1 MFSSTKVRWLG
12 AVWLLL
18 MGVGLVSATYLIPF
32 ADWLLEAGSKAGKQL
47 VKQYNSISH
56 IIFLIGL
63 TAACA
68 GLIWSAHHS
77 DQSNSE
83 STNIESTSQKGLTI
97 RLIHGIKQHPFVT
110 GLFAFY
116 TALMVRQ
123 ASWFY
128 KEIISWYKGILG
140 NHLLDNFNLRWE
152 FIQET
157 MSRNDFRF
165 FPLSHQD
172 LHILSWFTP
181 YVSIWM
187 LVNAAELFLIVILGA
202 KITKILSGKEDRRET
217 LLMFSILFLFDAA
230 TGFTFFQFIYSE
242 RIVVLFFAL
251 FTFHYSQYFKLSRA
265 KDAYLTVLYALLGL
279 FFKDTAFILFTVP
292 AFTVILV
299 GSLGL
304 LTNKPRFS
312 VQSLQDWNKAYA
324 LELSLIS
331 LVLVLG
337 VSFLYLSYLP
347 SLYEGVEAYDS
358 YLRFS
363 RFEPDFRFLVL
374 LGVSCIRTVMIALK
388 KISFSLLDAIN
399 TAALAYALG
408 LFALVGFRSTNYMSL
423 PVQFVASLD
432 LVMLWIWATSRAP
445 SQRTTVGVLGMTSV
459 LTASTLIGI
468 EHLERRNFW
477 NRTSKMRISQDS
489 WVKTLDEMKK
499 ISRKARE
506 NGDEI
511 NIIYSKSWFRNRD
524 HLKQLTYHRLIYFDL
539 EKNEY
544 LIMDGAGK
552 GSNYTPEKGDF
563 LLNIDTG
570 KRLRESG
577 YDMTLYQKIW
587 DYDADKSNGKI
598 YRRIE

>member
-1 MFSSTKVRWLG
+1 MFGSTTVRWLG

-18 MGVGLVSATYLIPF
+18 MGAGLVAATGLIPW
-32 ADWLLEAGSKAGKQL
+32 ADWLPDAGSSAGEQL
-47 VKQYNSISH
+47 VKRYNLISH

-63 TAACA
+63 TVAST
-68 GLIWSAHHS
+68 GLIWAAHHS

-83 STNIESTSQKGLTI
+83 STSQRGLAI
-97 RLIHGIKQHPFVT
+97 RLIHGIKQHPIVT

-116 TALMVRQ
+116 AALMMKQ

-140 NHLLDNFNLRWE
+140 HHLLDNFSLRWE
-152 FIQET
+152 FVQET
-157 MSRNDFRF
+157 MFRNDFRF

-187 LVNAAELFLIVILGA
+187 LVNAAELFLIVVLGS
-202 KITKILSGKEDRRET
+202 KIIATLSEQDNRRET

-242 RIVVLFFAL
+242 RIVVLFFSL
-251 FTFHYSQYFKLSRA
+251 FAFHYSQYFKLSRT
-265 KDAYLTVLYALLGL
+265 KDAYLSILYALLGL

-304 LTNKPRFS
+304 LANKPKFS
-312 VQSLQDWNKAYA
+312 VQALQDWSKAYA
-324 LELSLIS
+324 LELSLSS

-337 VSFLYLSYLP
+337 MSFLYLSYLP
-347 SLYEGVEAYDS
+347 SLYVGVKAYDS

-374 LGVSCIRTVMIALK
+374 LGVSCIRAVMIVLK
-388 KISFSLLDAIN
+388 KLSFSLLDAIN
-399 TAALAYALG
+399 AAALAYALG
-408 LFALVGFRSTNYMSL
+408 LFAMVGFRSSNYMAL

-432 LVMLWIWATSRAP
+432 LVMLWIWGTSRCP
-445 SQRTTVGVLGMTSV
+445 SQRMTVGVLGMTSV
-459 LTASTLIGI
+459 LTASSLIGI

-477 NRTSKMRISQDS
+477 SRTSKMQSNQDS

-499 ISRKARE
+499 ISRQARE

-511 NIIYSKSWFRNRD
+511 NIIYSKSWFRNCD
-524 HLKQLTYHRLIYFDL
+524 HLKQLTYQRLIYFDL
-539 EKNEY
+539 DKNEY

-552 GSNYTPEKGDF
+552 GSNYTPKKGDF

-570 KRLRESG
+570 KRLREFG
-577 YDMTLYQKIW
+577 YDMTPYQKIW
-587 DYDADKSNGKI
+587 DYDPDESNGKI